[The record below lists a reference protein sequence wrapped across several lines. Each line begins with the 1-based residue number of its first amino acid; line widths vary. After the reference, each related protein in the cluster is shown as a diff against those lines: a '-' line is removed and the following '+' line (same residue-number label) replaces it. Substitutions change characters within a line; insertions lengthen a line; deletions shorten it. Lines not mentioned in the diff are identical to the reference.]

1 MSADDPPLTTF
12 VMGTGGRPHGRI
24 GDYGTGLPTFT
35 SIHRCRSE
43 PSSVGAHLDVQC
55 RLSWTSSITPR

>member
-55 RLSWTSSITPR
+55 RLS